1 MIDVVMKLLSL
12 FYFIVDVRLTTTN
25 LVLLVVGVILWSVAS
40 IVGIILIV
48 IKVKAGKGELRSSII
63 LILYILICSRILVIS
78 GSLCGVVVCSRV
90 IISGVVCG
98 SGNPSWNT
106 N

>member
-25 LVLLVVGVILWSVAS
+25 QVLLVMGVILLSVAS

-48 IKVKAGKGELRSSII
+48 VKVVTGKGE
-63 LILYILICSRILVIS
+63 V
-78 GSLCGVVVCSRV
+78 
-90 IISGVVCG
+90 
-98 SGNPSWNT
+98 
-106 N
+106 

>member
-25 LVLLVVGVILWSVAS
+25 QVLLVVGVILWSVAS

-48 IKVKAGKGELRSSII
+48 VKVKTGKGEVANFTIMTECL
-63 LILYILICSRILVIS
+63 
-78 GSLCGVVVCSRV
+78 
-90 IISGVVCG
+90 
-98 SGNPSWNT
+98 NM
-106 N
+106 

>member
-25 LVLLVVGVILWSVAS
+25 QVLLGVGVILWSVAF
-40 IVGIILIV
+40 IVGTILITIK
-48 IKVKAGKGELRSSII
+48 IKVVTRKGEVRTSII
-63 LILYILICSRILVIS
+63 RILICCFRILGIS
-78 GSLCGVVVCSRV
+78 GSLCGGVVCSRV
-90 IISGVVCG
+90 VISGVVGG
-98 SGNPSWNT
+98 SRNPSWNT